1 MDLIKRSKM
10 TRQLQIYYRLTSSK
24 IVGPDDIM
32 CEFNIARRML
42 QRDLK
47 DIKDSGL
54 LKVKLDRTNNNY
66 IKSDDAEFDESAPE
80 RRKAHLL
87 RLYRIGTLIYE
98 LSKADQEEIHMY
110 ETLLEEY
117 EDALQESKEDPDLFP
132 LDEVPDKP
140 EKPILPDI
148 KEEYYT
154 LFPNSN
160 ERTRQRD
167 FEELNRA
174 GFKIHYDRK
183 YKAFLFEYDEST
195 GNLMNI
201 DLDDF

>member
-1 MDLIKRSKM
+1 MLTDLTNDFVR
-10 TRQLQIYYRLTSSK
+10 RQATWCAIVDNVNDIEQNPDATVDKCINRLNE
-24 IVGPDDIM
+24 IH
-32 CEFNIARRML
+32 
-42 QRDLK
+42 
-47 DIKDSGL
+47 GL
-54 LKVKLDRTNNNY
+54 ALETVDAGMNY
-66 IKSDDAEFDESAPE
+66 FDDAEFDESAPE

-117 EDALQESKEDPDLFP
+117 EDALQESKEDPNLFP

-140 EKPILPDI
+140 EKPILSDI

-154 LFPNSN
+154 LFPDSN